1 MAVKERTGFMKW
13 YFSPQ
18 GKKVVGSVYSIGAA
32 VVIIGALFKIL
43 HWPGAAPMLMVGM
56 FTEAILFSIGILDD
70 PHPDLHWNH
79 VFPQLIA
86 NEEDPLMNYLGGGV
100 VGGAPVAGHAVA
112 GGAAAGVASIPG
124 VSPLKD
130 EDVKAMQDGLKSI
143 SEAAKQIAGIS
154 KVAGLTDSFAQ
165 NLELAG
171 NAAAAFASKQQNL
184 DAASNALLASYNG
197 ITENMTS
204 VQADTRAFVE
214 KAGEINKNL
223 GAINSVYEI
232 QLKNIQSQA
241 EAVEAQTVK
250 IAAVASDLDKVQ
262 SAMNL
267 SAKDVERYQDETAKL
282 AQKVVDLNAIYG
294 NMLNAINA

>member
-1 MAVKERTGFMKW
+1 MAKERKGFMKW

-18 GKKVVGSVYSIGAA
+18 GKKVVGCIYSLGAA
-32 VVIIGALFKIL
+32 IVIVGALFKIL
-43 HWPGAAPMLMVGM
+43 HWPGASIMLMIGM
-56 FTEAILFSIGILDD
+56 FTEALLFSIGVLDD

-79 VFPQLIA
+79 IFPALTQDDP
-86 NEEDPLMNYLGGGV
+86 DPLYNHIGAGVGGGV
-100 VGGAPVAGHAVA
+100 STSGNNQPVAG
-112 GGAAAGVASIPG
+112 PG
-124 VSPLKD
+124 VNPLKD

-171 NAAAAFASKQQNL
+171 NAAAQFATKQQNL
-184 DAASNALLASYNG
+184 DAASNALLAAYNG
-197 ITENMTS
+197 ITENMTT
-204 VQADTRAFVE
+204 VQANTKQYVE
-214 KAGEINKNL
+214 KAETINKNL

-232 QLKNIQSQA
+232 QLKNVQSQA
-241 EAVEAQTVK
+241 DAVAQQTDK
-250 IAAVASDLDKVQ
+250 IAAVANDLDKVQ
-262 SAMNL
+262 KAMAVG
-267 SAKDVERYQDETAKL
+267 AKDAEKYQDETAKL